1 MLDYRQRSWKS
12 KIRAQASEQRLYD
25 RIATLQN
32 DGRPLCLAYGSWGAV
47 AGRAGGIN
55 KGNPPCIG
63 VGLMRKLSKRFVVA
77 LTPEHY
83 TSKTCCRCGGPCGP
97 HPTLRTRKGL
107 EIRGLRLC
115 QQEECN
121 LVQNRDKTGSIN
133 IGKQFCRLMKKQSTL
148 HQLTA
153 TELELQALSSCV
165 ECSIDS

>member
-1 MLDYRQRSWKS
+1 MSKPMRSASAGALDRGKPFAHSMPTLVHMHSTTNVDPK
-12 KIRAQASEQRLYD
+12 KALHDAEQLHVHLGVTD
-25 RIATLQN
+25 
-32 DGRPLCLAYGSWGAV
+32 LCQGAKQQ
-47 AGRAGGIN
+47 GIF
-55 KGNPPCIG
+55 GI
-63 VGLMRKLSKRFVVA
+63 VL
-77 LTPEHY
+77 
-83 TSKTCCRCGGPCGP
+83 TCCRCGGPCGP

-133 IGKQFCRLMKKQSTL
+133 IGKQFCRLMKKQPTQ